1 MDLKDTIVALATAPG
16 MAAIAVV
23 RISGPKA
30 LEIAGS
36 YFVPRNRK
44 ISVSDFRS
52 HTVHLG
58 EIRQGDRVYDEVLLT
73 YFRGPR
79 SYTGE
84 NVVEISCHGSTYV
97 QEQLLQLFIR
107 GGCRMAEPGEFTL
120 RAFLNG
126 KMDLDQA
133 EAVADLIASDSQASA
148 DQALK
153 HLRGGF
159 NSQIA
164 ELRDQL
170 LKFASLIEL
179 ELDFSGEDVSFA
191 DRTELR
197 NLLERL
203 KAHIKS
209 LLDSYALG
217 NVIKSGIPVALVG
230 EPNVG
235 KSTLLN
241 ALLNEERAIVSDI
254 PGTTRDTVEDE
265 MVLSGIRFRFIDTAG
280 LRITDDAIE
289 QIGIQRSL
297 QALKNAS
304 LVMHL
309 QNAADLVDKEY
320 DHQKLDEF
328 LKFEEKLKTKDDAD
342 PDSEAPEMEVMVV
355 VNKWDQLNKDQR
367 GELKSKYPDFIF
379 ISALK
384 KEGLD
389 ALKDQLLD
397 RLRLGKIKSDDVLLT
412 NSRHYQALQKS
423 LNSVEAV
430 EEGMDADIPSDL
442 LAIDI
447 RQALHHLGEITGSI
461 TTDDLLGQIFSSFC
475 IGK

>member
-16 MAAIAVV
+16 MAAIAVL
-23 RISGPKA
+23 RLSGNRA
-30 LEIAGS
+30 LEIAGD
-36 YFVPRNRK
+36 FFHPRNTK
-44 ISVSDFRS
+44 LKKSEIPTHS
-52 HTVHLG
+52 VHLG
-58 EIRQGDRVYDEVLLT
+58 EIREAERVYDEVLLT
-73 YFRGPR
+73 YFKGPR

-84 NVVEISCHGSTYV
+84 DVVEVSCHGSTFI

-107 GGCRMAEPGEFTL
+107 GGCRLAEPGEFTL

-133 EAVADLIASDSQASA
+133 EAVADLIASDSAASA

-159 NSQIA
+159 SRQIQ
-164 ELRDQL
+164 ELRDRL

-197 NLLERL
+197 SLLDELRE
-203 KAHIKS
+203 HIKS
-209 LLDSYALG
+209 LLDSYTLG
-217 NVIKSGIPVALVG
+217 NVIKTGIPVALVG

-265 MVLSGIRFRFIDTAG
+265 IVLSGIRFRFIDTAG
-280 LRITDDAIE
+280 LRTTRDTIE
-289 QIGIQRSL
+289 QIGIRKTL
-297 QALKNAS
+297 DTLRRAS
-304 LVMHL
+304 LVIHL
-309 QNAADLVDKEY
+309 QSAPDLVGKGYNPE
-320 DHQKLDEF
+320 QLNQF
-328 LKFEEKLKTKDDAD
+328 LRFEEELKAAGE
-342 PDSEAPEMEVMVV
+342 EAEPAGMEVIVV
-355 VNKWDQLNKDQR
+355 ANKWDRLTDDERSRLRQQ
-367 GELKSKYPDFIF
+367 YPDFLF
-379 ISALK
+379 ISALQ

-389 ALKDQLLD
+389 SLKDRILE
-397 RLRLGKIKSDDVLLT
+397 RLRLGKIQSGDVLLT

-423 LNSVEAV
+423 LESIEAI
-430 EEGMDADIPSDL
+430 ENGMAIDIPSDL

-447 RQALHHLGEITGSI
+447 RQALHFLGEITGSI

>member
-16 MAAIAVV
+16 MAAIAVL
-23 RISGPKA
+23 RLSGPNA
-30 LEIAGS
+30 LEIGGR
-36 YFVPRNRK
+36 YFVPRGNKR
-44 ISVSDFRS
+44 VADFPS

-58 EIRQGDRVYDEVLLT
+58 DIREGERILDEVLFT
-73 YFRGPR
+73 YFKAPR

-84 NVVEISCHGSTYV
+84 HVVEISCHGSTYV
-97 QEQLLQLFIR
+97 QEQLLQLFVR
-107 GGCRMAEPGEFTL
+107 GGCRLAEPGEFTL

-133 EAVADLIASDSQASA
+133 EAVADLIASDSAASA

-159 NSQIA
+159 NQQIV
-164 ELRDQL
+164 ELREQL

-197 NLLERL
+197 SLLDRL
-203 KAHIKS
+203 KGHIKS

-217 NVIKSGIPVALVG
+217 NVIKTGIPVALVG

-254 PGTTRDTVEDE
+254 PGTTRDTVEDDLI
-265 MVLSGIRFRFIDTAG
+265 LSGIRFRFIDTAG
-280 LRITDDAIE
+280 LRLTTDTIE
-289 QIGIQRSL
+289 QIGIQKSL
-297 QALKNAS
+297 VALKNAS
-304 LVMHL
+304 LVVHL
-309 QNAADLVDKEY
+309 QSAEILISEGY
-320 DHQKLDEF
+320 DSQRLNDF
-328 LKFEEKLKTKDDAD
+328 LRFEERLK
-342 PDSEAPEMEVMVV
+342 EASLGGEHEENLEVVVV
-355 VNKWDQLNKDQR
+355 VNKWDRLSEAQR
-367 GELKSKYPDFIF
+367 ARLKGEYPDFIF

-384 KEGLD
+384 KEGLEE
-389 ALKDQLLD
+389 LKAQLLE
-397 RLRLGKIKSDDVLLT
+397 RLRLGRIQSGDVLLT

-423 LNSVEAV
+423 LVSVEAV
-430 EEGMDADIPSDL
+430 EEGMDADISSDL

-461 TTDDLLGQIFSSFC
+461 STDDLLGQIFSSFC